1 MLSSTAEYALRAVI
15 CLAQHPG
22 KALTTGQIAQVTK
35 VPANYLSKV
44 LQELGRA
51 ELVSS
56 LRGIH
61 GGFTLTVAPQDITIL
76 RVVNLV
82 DPIKRIK
89 SCPLKLPAHGG
100 NLCPLHRR
108 IDQAAGVIE
117 QAFAS
122 TTVADLLMETNPCP
136 ALQEV
141 PPGADFSS
149 PETSSPGSKP

>member
-22 KALTTGQIAQVTK
+22 KALTSGQIAQVTK

-44 LQELGRA
+44 LQELARA
-51 ELVSS
+51 ELVTS

-61 GGFTLTVAPQDITIL
+61 GGFTLAVPPEEISIL
-76 RVVNLV
+76 RIVNLV

-89 SCPLKLPAHGG
+89 GCPLKLPTHGG

-122 TTVADLLMETNPCP
+122 TTVADLLAETNPCP

-141 PPGADFSS
+141 PAGAGQ
-149 PETSSPGSKP
+149 PTIETSSTGSKP